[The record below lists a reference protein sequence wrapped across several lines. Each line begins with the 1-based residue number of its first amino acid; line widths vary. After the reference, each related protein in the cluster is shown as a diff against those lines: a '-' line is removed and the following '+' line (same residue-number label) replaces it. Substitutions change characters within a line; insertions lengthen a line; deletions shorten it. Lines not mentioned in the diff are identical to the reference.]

1 MGDAGLLNLLLYLPV
16 IGAAILAFVPA
27 RDDARIRWISLVVMI
42 LQLVIAAYLYER
54 FDASDPGLQFATRIP
69 WIADWGVYYH
79 IGLDGMNLLLVL
91 LTAFLGPLVVAGAFS
106 AITKDVKLFYAMVFL
121 IQFTMLGT
129 FLAQDLFL
137 FYLFW
142 EAMMIP
148 MFLII
153 GIWGGERRIYATL
166 KFVLYTA
173 FGSILM
179 LAAVIYLVMSLQDT
193 TGVTS
198 FAFEDL
204 YRSQLP
210 HATQQILLCAFALSF
225 AIKVPV
231 VPLHTWLPDAHVEAP
246 TAGSVILAGVLL
258 KMGTY
263 GFMKLGFPLFPD
275 ATRLATPIIM
285 ALAVVSIVYGACL
298 ALVQKD
304 IKKIIAYSSISH
316 LGYVM
321 LGLASLDLIGIQ
333 GAVVQMVSHGL
344 TAAGLFL
351 MVGMIYE
358 RCHSRELAAYGGL
371 AKVLPLYSVFFMIL
385 TLASIGLPTTSG
397 FTGEF
402 LVLLG
407 AFGASWQS
415 YLHGSATMLVLAV
428 SAVLGVVLGALY
440 MLYFAQRFLFGAVK
454 APHGVPGD
462 LGFRE
467 SAILALIVAA
477 VFWLGLFPAEPMSK
491 TELASKRYQTLVMT
505 ARLPAETR
513 TAQTGAQP

>member
-1 MGDAGLLNLLLYLPV
+1 MSDAGFLNLVLFLPV
-16 IGAAILAFVPA
+16 IGAALLFPMRDEGRMRALSLAVM
-27 RDDARIRWISLVVMI
+27 LVQFA
-42 LQLVIAAYLYER
+42 LAAMLYQR
-54 FDASDPGLQFATRIP
+54 FDANDPGLQFVTRLP
-69 WIADWGVYYH
+69 WIVDWGVYYH
-79 IGLDGMNLLLVL
+79 IGLDGMNVLLVL
-91 LTAFLGPLVVAGAFS
+91 LTAFLGPLVVAGAFT

-121 IQFTMLGT
+121 IQFTMVGT
-129 FLAQDLFL
+129 LVAQDLFL

-153 GIWGGERRIYATL
+153 GIWGGERRVYATL

-179 LAAVIYLVMSLQDT
+179 LAAVIYLVVVLSGS

-198 FAFEDL
+198 FAFADL
-204 YRSQLP
+204 YKAELTLP
-210 HATQQILLCAFALSF
+210 VQTVLLAAFALSF

-275 ATRLATPIIM
+275 ATRLVAPIVM
-285 ALAVVSIVYGACL
+285 ALAVLSIVYGACL
-298 ALVQKD
+298 ALVQTD

-321 LGLASLDLIGIQ
+321 LGLISLDLIGIQ
-333 GAVVQMVSHGL
+333 GAIVQMVSHGL

-358 RCHSRELAAYGGL
+358 RCHTRDLAAYGGL
-371 AKVLPLYSVFFMIL
+371 AKALPVYSVFFMIL

-407 AFGASWQS
+407 AFGASWQAAAQGDT
-415 YLHGSATMLVLAV
+415 LRLALAV
-428 SAVLGVVLGALY
+428 VAVGGVVLGALY
-440 MLYFAQRFLFGAVK
+440 MLRFAGSFLFGAVK
-454 APHGVPGD
+454 VPHGTQAD

-467 SAILALIVAA
+467 SAILVAIVVAI
-477 VFWLGLFPAEPMSK
+477 FWLGLFPAEALRK
-491 TELASKRYQTLVMT
+491 TELAAKAYQQLVMT
-505 ARLPAETR
+505 ARVPDAAKLAREER
-513 TAQTGAQP
+513 R